1 MSDLPL
7 PLPDRRT
14 LAKTSE
20 QENNNIIIDKNKLFK
35 PIEQID
41 AQKSNTINSEIQEGA
56 SLSFF
61 SKTKT
66 NRRYASKN
74 T

>member
-20 QENNNIIIDKNKLFK
+20 QENNNNVRFT
-35 PIEQID
+35 D
-41 AQKSNTINSEIQEGA
+41 AFT
-56 SLSFF
+56 
-61 SKTKT
+61 
-66 NRRYASKN
+66 R
-74 T
+74 